1 MRDTELRA
9 RFAADAARSEAEALA
24 SGKAISLDAAFDYLD
39 GRVIGAVKF
48 ADHAH
53 GDGARRNN
61 GTSALGSGAIV

>member
-1 MRDTELRA
+1 LTLRSTTST
-9 RFAADAARSEAEALA
+9 DVL
-24 SGKAISLDAAFDYLD
+24 
-39 GRVIGAVKF
+39 GAVKF